1 MTLAFFSSPGRWRR
15 WSPVRT
21 VFVLVAIGSYLATEF
36 GRLVLRPRIRDLGTG
51 EVGLLDSI
59 GNWGGI
65 LVQIFV
71 GLAIPH
77 PNRTQSYRLAIFYAA
92 GFILYEFLQP
102 YLPKGT
108 FDWNDVLGTLA
119 GWVVAM
125 ILLALVWK
133 RFPDWT

>member
-1 MTLAFFSSPGRWRR
+1 MGFFATSGRWKT
-15 WSPVRT
+15 WSRVRT
-21 VFVLVAIGSYLATEF
+21 LFLAVAVVSYLGTEF
-36 GRLVLRPRIRDLGTG
+36 GRFVLRPWVRENGFEDF
-51 EVGLLDSI
+51 GLTDTI

-71 GLAIPH
+71 GLTILH
-77 PNRTQSYRLAIFYAA
+77 PNRLQSFRLATFYAA

-119 GWVVAM
+119 GWIVAM
-125 ILLALVWK
+125 VLLALVWK
-133 RFPDWT
+133 RFPEQA